1 MTRLEFFYDLTSPWT
16 YLAFTGIQPLAE
28 RYGVLPEW
36 RPILVGG
43 VFNEVNQELY
53 AQREAFFGNRRR
65 MTYLMKDLRDWADLR
80 GIEINWPDFHPVNAV
95 KCMRGCFVA
104 EEEGKLLEYSRAVFE
119 AYWGRCEEVGDE
131 PVLAAIVEAL
141 AMDSAA
147 FLARLADQDVKDQ
160 LRANTDELIARGGF
174 GSPTVYINGDDMYF
188 GNDRLPVIESKLAS
202 LAES

>member
-16 YLAFTGIQPLAE
+16 YLAFTGIQPIAE
-28 RYGVLPEW
+28 RYGVRIEW

-53 AQREAFFGNRRR
+53 AQREAAFGNRRR

-104 EEEGKLLEYSRAVFE
+104 EEQGKLLEYSKAVFK
-119 AYWGRCEEVGDE
+119 AYWGRCEDVGEAD
-131 PVLAAIVEAL
+131 VLAAIVDGL

-160 LRANTDELIARGGF
+160 LRANTDEVIARGAF
-174 GSPTVYINGDDMYF
+174 GSPTMYINGDDMYF
-188 GNDRLPVIESKLAS
+188 GNDRLPVLESKLES
-202 LAES
+202 LAAG